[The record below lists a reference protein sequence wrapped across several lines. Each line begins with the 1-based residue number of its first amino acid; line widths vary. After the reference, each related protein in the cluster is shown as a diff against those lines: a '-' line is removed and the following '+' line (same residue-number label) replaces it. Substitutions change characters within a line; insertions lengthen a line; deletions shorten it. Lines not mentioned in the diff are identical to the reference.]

1 MCEMHGLLGFFFHAE
16 FCYIPFAA
24 VNFSKRRC
32 ILLNGHSVKQ
42 IPDTKIVTLIYLI
55 FFVKKDKKVDICTYY
70 LFYILIQDTLVV
82 NDMVSQI

>member
-24 VNFSKRRC
+24 VNFSKRHC

-55 FFVKKDKKVDICTYY
+55 FFVKKDKKGGY
-70 LFYILIQDTLVV
+70 LYILLVLY
-82 NDMVSQI
+82 SYPRHFGCK